1 VEAKMRDYYMTLPSL
16 KIGKVNWQAI
26 GGLAIGLLIT
36 GIWVQ
41 LLADFAEW
49 VGEAYIYF
57 F

>member
-1 VEAKMRDYYMTLPSL
+1 MRDYYMTLPSL